1 MDVQLLAVPYDS
13 GNHRARMGAGPEA
26 LLDAGLERALRDNV
40 HSVHTRVA
48 ELAPGEWRAEIQ
60 TSFELMRMLSG
71 AVREALESGRLP
83 IVLAG
88 NCNTAVGTL
97 AGLGTDST
105 GVAWFDA
112 HADFNTPETTASGFL
127 DGTAVAIITGRCWT
141 QLAATVPGF
150 EPIPDDRVCLIG
162 TRDIDSLEG
171 GLLDESAVDV
181 VEPRKLRP
189 DLARVLASIKQHV
202 PNMYVHLDLDVLD
215 ARVAAASSFAVSDGL
230 TVEDV
235 EYALSEIAGQF
246 QIAGIT
252 LSAYDPAADT
262 NGAAAEAAI
271 RLICAAAGFAGRT

>member
-1 MDVQLLAVPYDS
+1 MDIQLLAVPYDS

-26 LLDAGLERALRDNV
+26 LLDAGLERALRDNG

-48 ELAPGEWRAEIQ
+48 ELAPGSWRAEIQ

-97 AGLGTDST
+97 AGLGTNST

-141 QLAATVPGF
+141 QLAATVPDF
-150 EPIPDDRVCLIG
+150 EPVPDDRVCLIG

-171 GLLDESAVDV
+171 GLLDLSAVDV
-181 VEPRKLRP
+181 IEPRKLRS
-189 DLARVLASIKQHV
+189 DLASALVSIKEHV
-202 PNMYVHLDLDVLD
+202 QQMYVHLDLDVLD
-215 ARVAAASSFAVSDGL
+215 AGVAAANSFAVAGGL
-230 TVEDV
+230 TIEDV
-235 EYALSEIAGQF
+235 EYALAEMARQF
-246 QIAGIT
+246 RIAGIT
-252 LSAYDPAADT
+252 LSAYDPATDT
-262 NGAAAEAAI
+262 NGAAAKAAI
-271 RLICAAAGFAGRT
+271 RLICAAAGLAGRT